1 MAEQQFQEKTEKA
14 TPKRLQEAKDKGQ
27 VARSRE
33 LNTMAVTLAAAVTLM
48 VFAKPMGQSLAELLR
63 SGLDLRLHF
72 NIGVQHIDELI
83 DLNMMKQAFAGSVF
97 QMLWM
102 LLPYFVIL
110 IVVSTLAPLAL
121 GGWSFSAK
129 AIAFKLEK
137 LNPMKGLKRLFAL
150 RGLMEL
156 LKALAKFVLI
166 AGVGAATMAWLGP
179 QFLELGREPIPD
191 ALIHA
196 ATLCG
201 WFFVILSAS
210 LIVIA
215 AVDVPFQLWDHAKQL
230 RMTRQEVKDEAKETE
245 VNPELKGRI
254 RAIQQQMATGRM
266 LQDVPTADVVIVN
279 PTHYSVAL
287 RYEDGDMGAPI
298 VVAKGLDHLALRIRK
313 IAEESGVLVFDAPP
327 LARALYASAKVGA
340 EIPNR
345 LYVAVAQVLIYV
357 HQLRRYKNGQG
368 EYPNKPVVK
377 LDEDTAS

>member
-33 LNTMAVTLAAAVTLM
+33 LNTMAVTLAAAITLL
-48 VFAKPMGQSLAELLR
+48 VFARPMGQSLAELLR

-72 NIGVQHIDELI
+72 NIGGPHIDELI
-83 DLNMMKQAFAGSVF
+83 DLNMMQQAFAGSVF

-110 IVVSTLAPLAL
+110 IIVSTLAPLAL

-137 LNPMKGLKRLFAL
+137 LNPLKGLKRLFAL

-179 QFLELGREPIPD
+179 RFLELGREPISD

-196 ATLCG
+196 GTLCG

-215 AVDVPFQLWDHAKQL
+215 AVDVPFQMWDHAKQL

-287 RYEDGDMGAPI
+287 RYEDGDLGAPV
-298 VVAKGLDHLALRIRK
+298 VVAKGLDHLALRIRE

-327 LARALYASAKVGA
+327 LARSLYASSELGA
-340 EIPNR
+340 EIPSR

-357 HQLRRYKNGQG
+357 HQLKRYRKGEG
-368 EYPNKPVVK
+368 EYPNKPVVDF
-377 LDEDTAS
+377 DEDAAS